1 MKQWPQIALCL
12 VVLDNL
18 FDRNLIREA
27 DGSVILEELRK
38 NSKATYL
45 LRLLTYLSK
54 LQYVLLTKRKDESI
68 RDMIM
73 KSW

>member
-45 LRLLTYLSK
+45 P
-54 LQYVLLTKRKDESI
+54 I
-68 RDMIM
+68 
-73 KSW
+73 